1 MRHANEPL
9 PLYPCIKTAMAE
21 GSGKGEEEE
30 RDTLKEAEANI
41 ASVKKTLAA
50 IDDLDRRWRVS
61 CRAVYQKAG

>member
-1 MRHANEPL
+1 
-9 PLYPCIKTAMAE
+9 MAE

-61 CRAVYQKAG
+61 CRAV